1 VIVRKGTL
9 DDMPDAALVQVIAM
23 RVNLPYLPTLHT
35 RDEVIGYFFDHVWP
49 NNDVWVAQTED
60 GLVVGFIA
68 RGGGFINHL
77 YILPDFQGSGLGSE
91 LLDLAIE
98 GQDELQLWAFQQNTR
113 ARRFYEKRGWVAVEE
128 TDGQGN
134 QEKTPDVRYAWKRG

>member
-1 VIVRKGTL
+1 MIVRRATL
-9 DDMPDAALVQVIAM
+9 DDMPDAAIVQIIAF

-35 RDEVIGYFFDHVWP
+35 RDEVMGYFLDHVYSH
-49 NNDVWVAQTED
+49 NDVWVAQTED
-60 GLVVGFIA
+60 GMIVGFVA

-98 GQDELQLWAFQQNTR
+98 GQDELQLWAFQKNTR
-113 ARRFYEKRGWVAVEE
+113 ARRFYEKRGWTNVEE
-128 TDGQGN
+128 TDGAGN
-134 QEKTPDVRYAWKRG
+134 QEKEPDVRYAWKRA